1 MDKTF
6 KRYNH
11 SNRLMEQ
18 KTNHHVIE
26 CVKIRRKQAP
36 QGEANVC
43 RTNAISKTSLIE
55 CFHHDVIKF

>member
-6 KRYNH
+6 KRHNH

-26 CVKIRRKQAP
+26 RVKVRRKQAP
-36 QGEANVC
+36 QSEANVC
-43 RTNAISKTSLIE
+43 RTNAISKNLAYRVFSP
-55 CFHHDVIKF
+55 

>member
-11 SNRLMEQ
+11 SNRLKEQ

-26 CVKIRRKQAP
+26 RVKVRRKQS
-36 QGEANVC
+36 EANVC
-43 RTNAISKTSLIE
+43 RTYAISKNLAHRVFSP
-55 CFHHDVIKF
+55 

>member
-26 CVKIRRKQAP
+26 CVKVRRKQAP
-36 QGEANVC
+36 QGEQMCVAQMQSQKP
-43 RTNAISKTSLIE
+43 RL
-55 CFHHDVIKF
+55 

>member
-26 CVKIRRKQAP
+26 RVKARRKQAP
-36 QGEANVC
+36 QSEANVC
-43 RTNAISKTSLIE
+43 STNAISKNLAHRVFSP
-55 CFHHDVIKF
+55 